1 MFVSDT
7 LDIRPLP
14 EAADWDGF
22 AWLMGIP
29 KDYREPFIRWLKGSI
44 RNTWWL
50 MVDVERE
57 CRRMAELE
65 ARGLAAKPA
74 SRRRRSSYAA
84 DIAKTGRAFI
94 RALEVRDA
102 LRDREMVKAVSK
114 YLEDVRAPKRGARR
128 RGDRFAVSLGRLLT
142 ITCGFGGSIT
152 FNRKTG
158 RGNIVDLLNELRPLM
173 PEGFIPKAL
182 PMPTI
187 ERLATKA
194 RGSMSAPGMVENMPR
209 VLAELGEVLSRH
221 NEEVEQE
228 RVEDALFHERV
239 LAEELGHVCPD
250 CGGPRLNGT
259 KLALLSQVSKVPV
272 DRLVTGAV
280 GRLSAIIR
288 RRFIAGD

>member
-1 MFVSDT
+1 
-7 LDIRPLP
+7 
-14 EAADWDGF
+14 
-22 AWLMGIP
+22 
-29 KDYREPFIRWLKGSI
+29 
-44 RNTWWL
+44 

-84 DIAKTGRAFI
+84 DIAKTGRAFV

-114 YLEDVRAPKRGARR
+114 YLEDVRAPKRGARKR
-128 RGDRFAVSLGRLLT
+128 DDRFANSLDHLLT

-158 RGNIVDLLNELRPLM
+158 RGNIVDLLNRAAPAHAGGVHSKGAADVHDRAPCREGARLHVRPWHGRKHASHSRPEL
-173 PEGFIPKAL
+173 
-182 PMPTI
+182 
-187 ERLATKA
+187 
-194 RGSMSAPGMVENMPR
+194 V
-209 VLAELGEVLSRH
+209 EVLFKH
-221 NEEVEQE
+221 NEEAEQE
-228 RVEDALFHERV
+228 RVETALFHERV

-280 GRLSAIIR
+280 SQDEPAISTPDRDVSSAILKVITGGR
-288 RRFIAGD
+288 ASS